1 LLTDEG
7 HAVRRCALQQNIP
20 ARTDPRRH
28 CRLHA
33 VFPRRSSFLDHERGC
48 GAPPAALVARAGH
61 SDFKTTQGYIGLA
74 GETFREEAD
83 RLDTP
88 LGRFQY
94 QEPVPRSRFVACRGN
109 GGMKA
114 SAFKTAASSGFV
126 LNGAAQESN
135 LPSVG
140 LRRRTGFEDQ
150 VGHRPRPLR
159 R

>member
-7 HAVRRCALQQNIP
+7 HAVRRRALQQNIP

-83 RLDTP
+83 RLEHRLWGDSSTKNRCP
-88 LGRFQY
+88 GADSS
-94 QEPVPRSRFVACRGN
+94 PVEE
-109 GGMKA
+109 
-114 SAFKTAASSGFV
+114 TAA
-126 LNGAAQESN
+126 
-135 LPSVG
+135 
-140 LRRRTGFEDQ
+140 
-150 VGHRPRPLR
+150 
-159 R
+159 